1 MKLTA
6 TQRDRSVG
14 VLIAT
19 AAGDALGAGY
29 EFDGP
34 MAADAPVDMIG
45 GGLGPFAPGE
55 WTDDTS
61 MAVAIAEIAATGAD
75 LRDESAADDI
85 VARWYGWS
93 RTAKDIGV
101 QTSRVLSAA
110 ARAEISAR
118 TARVESEALHRATG
132 RVMAG
137 TSRSASI
144 IGIITRTIVFIGGA
158 LVVLHDL
165 GC

>member
-1 MKLTA
+1 MKLNA

-61 MAVAIAEIAATGAD
+61 MAVAIAETAATGAD

-85 VARWYGWS
+85 VARWYEWS

-110 ARAEISAR
+110 ARAEERRPARCTMISTCRSAR
-118 TARVESEALHRATG
+118 KPRVRCGS
-132 RVMAG
+132 
-137 TSRSASI
+137 
-144 IGIITRTIVFIGGA
+144 TIR
-158 LVVLHDL
+158 
-165 GC
+165 